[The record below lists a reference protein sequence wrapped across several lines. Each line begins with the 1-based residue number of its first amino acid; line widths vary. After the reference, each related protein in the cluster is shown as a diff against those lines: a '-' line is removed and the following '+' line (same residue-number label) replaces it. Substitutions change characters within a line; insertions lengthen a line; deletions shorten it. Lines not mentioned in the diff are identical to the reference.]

1 MFKKKKIGAIDTL
14 IDKDFVLRGNTSF
27 SGGLRLD
34 GKLYGDLTMEDT
46 GGTLIM
52 GEHSKIKGK
61 VTVETAIVAGEIVGD
76 IKCHDYLELQPSS
89 IIKGDIEYNSIEI
102 HSGAKVNGDLRQTTK
117 AQMKVQKKLPFKKD
131 KSVGEK
137 DDNRN

>member
-89 IIKGDIEYNSIEI
+89 IIKGDIEYN
-102 HSGAKVNGDLRQTTK
+102 
-117 AQMKVQKKLPFKKD
+117 
-131 KSVGEK
+131 
-137 DDNRN
+137 